1 MWILDFLQDRPQSV
15 WISKQTSKEI
25 ILNIGAPMGCVL
37 SQFTNDSVSSEPSVV
52 MVKFSDD
59 TTQGLIQNSDGLVYQ
74 GEVGWLV
81 LENDLESNVS
91 KTKQMVFDF
100 YYHWWGSWSQ
110 NIHISWHNHFL
121 WLNGTINH

>member
-1 MWILDFLQDRPQSV
+1 
-15 WISKQTSKEI
+15 
-25 ILNIGAPMGCVL
+25 MGCVL

-100 YYHWWGSWSQ
+100 
-110 NIHISWHNHFL
+110 
-121 WLNGTINH
+121 